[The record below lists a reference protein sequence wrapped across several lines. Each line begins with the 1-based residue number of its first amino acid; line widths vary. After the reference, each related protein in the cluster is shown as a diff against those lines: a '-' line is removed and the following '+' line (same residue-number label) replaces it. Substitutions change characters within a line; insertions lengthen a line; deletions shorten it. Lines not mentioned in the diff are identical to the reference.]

1 MLIADE
7 GEKDLFFDSAEYL
20 SSEESVVAKENL
32 ECSKLEYEIWVN
44 EPPSVKERRESFLRQ
59 MGLAES
65 GSTKFGSVEMERDVG
80 TSSEMMGLERLSEC
94 NGAASSSCSSSSS
107 QIEEYLGFHSRE
119 GNNQANFMCDEFDR
133 GLQDKSNLVSILE
146 SVQVSTSGSDCSQR
160 ETCSERETSHREI
173 EATEEECE
181 SSKEGHK
188 KKRSWW
194 KQFIN
199 KSKRRVGKVVSE
211 VSKLDTEVSKQN
223 KMMVKQNSKRYM
235 EFAALCTGQ
244 EIQAH
249 NGFIWTMKFSPDGQY
264 LATGGEDGVVRIWRV
279 TADASCNYLM
289 AQGNL
294 DSKLKKIK
302 SGCRV
307 IFPDNSFRIEE
318 SPLQEFLG
326 HTSDVL
332 DLAWSNSNCLISSSM
347 DKTVRLWEVGCSRCL
362 NVFHHNDYVTCIQF
376 NPLDDS
382 YFISGSIDGKVRV
395 WGLSEK
401 RVVDWA
407 DMRDVITAICYQP
420 DGKGFAVGS
429 LAGTCRFYEESEKEA
444 LQLVAQIHIRS
455 RRKTSG
461 NKITGIQ
468 FSQENTGRV
477 MITSE
482 DSKVRVFDGVDV
494 IKKYRGLPKSGSQ
507 MSASFTSSGKR
518 IISVGEDSRVYLWDY
533 DSSCL
538 PSSKQTKSVRSCEH
552 FYCEGVSVA
561 IPWSGMGTEKMN
573 FKVASPQY
581 CSQTQG
587 RIEATPSSRDS
598 ERFLLGNWFFLD
610 GPCRGSATWP
620 EENLPQWDSL
630 VAGDEDDHQQHEE
643 HQHRHNHSKAHNH
656 LTKSET
662 WGLVIVTAGWDG
674 KIRTF
679 HNYGL
684 PVSL

>member
-1 MLIADE
+1 MLSSDG

-20 SSEESVVAKENL
+20 SSEESVVVKE
-32 ECSKLEYEIWVN
+32 ELEYEIWLN

-80 TSSEMMGLERLSEC
+80 TSSEMMGLERLLEWS
-94 NGAASSSCSSSSS
+94 GAASSSCSSSSS
-107 QIEEYLGFHSRE
+107 HIEEYSGFHSRE
-119 GNNQANFMCDEFDR
+119 GDNLANFMYDELDR
-133 GLQDKSNLVSILE
+133 DLQDKSNLVSILQ
-146 SVQVSTSGSDCSQR
+146 SVQVSTSGSDCSQGG
-160 ETCSERETSHREI
+160 TCSERET

-181 SSKEGHK
+181 SSKEGRK

-199 KSKRRVGKVVSE
+199 KSKRRGGKVVSE
-211 VSKLDTEVSKQN
+211 VSKPDTEVSKEN
-223 KMMVKQNSKRYM
+223 RMKIKQNSKRYM

-264 LATGGEDGVVRIWRV
+264 IATGGEDGVVRIWCV

-326 HTSDVL
+326 HSSDVL
-332 DLAWSNSNCLISSSM
+332 DLAWSNSNRLISSSM
-347 DKTVRLWEVGCSRCL
+347 DKTVRLWEVGCSQCL
-362 NVFHHNDYVTCIQF
+362 HVFHHNDYVTCIQF
-376 NPLDDS
+376 NPLDDN

-407 DMRDVITAICYQP
+407 DVRDVITAICYQP

-429 LAGTCRFYEESEKEA
+429 LAGTCRFYEESGKEA

-455 RRKTSG
+455 RRKISG

-468 FSQENTGRV
+468 FSEENAQRV

-482 DSKVRVFDGVDV
+482 DSKVRVFDGVDL

-533 DSSCL
+533 DSCCV
-538 PSSKQTKSVRSCEH
+538 PSSKHTKSVRSCEH

-561 IPWSGMGTEKMN
+561 IPWSGMGTEDRN
-573 FKVASPQY
+573 LETASPRY
-581 CSQTQG
+581 CSQTQD
-587 RIEATPSSRDS
+587 RIDATPGSRDS
-598 ERFLLGNWFFLD
+598 ERFLLGNWFFLE
-610 GPCRGSATWP
+610 GSCRGSATWP
-620 EENLPQWDSL
+620 EENLPQWDSP
-630 VAGDEDDHQQHEE
+630 VAGEEDDHWQYKD
-643 HQHRHNHSKAHNH
+643 HQHHHHHNKAHNH

>member
-1 MLIADE
+1 MLSADE

-20 SSEESVVAKENL
+20 SSEESVVVEEEL
-32 ECSKLEYEIWVN
+32 ELELEYEIWVN
-44 EPPSVKERRESFLRQ
+44 EPPSVKERRDSFLRQ

-65 GSTKFGSVEMERDVG
+65 GSAMFGSVEVEREVA
-80 TSSEMMGLERLSEC
+80 TSLEMMGLERFSERS
-94 NGAASSSCSSSSS
+94 GDASSSCSSSSTH
-107 QIEEYLGFHSRE
+107 IEEYSGFESRGGE
-119 GNNQANFMCDEFDR
+119 NQANFMYEEFDR

-160 ETCSERETSHREI
+160 ETCFKRDT

-181 SSKEGHK
+181 SAKQSRK

-199 KSKRRVGKVVSE
+199 KGKRRRDKVFSE
-211 VSKLDTEVSKQN
+211 VSKPDTEVSKEN
-223 KMMVKQNSKRYM
+223 KMMVKHNSKRYM

-249 NGFIWTMKFSPDGQY
+249 NGYIWTMKFSPDGQY

-279 TADASCNYLM
+279 TSDASNYLM

-294 DSKLKKIK
+294 DRKLKKIK

-318 SPLQEFLG
+318 SPLQEFFG
-326 HTSDVL
+326 HTCDVL
-332 DLAWSNSNCLISSSM
+332 DLAWSNSNHLISSSM
-347 DKTVRLWEVGCSRCL
+347 DKTVRLWEVGCSQCL
-362 NVFHHNDYVTCIQF
+362 NVFHHKDYVTCVQF
-376 NPLDDS
+376 NPLDDN

-395 WGLSEK
+395 WGLSEM

-407 DMRDVITAICYQP
+407 DVRDVITAICYQP

-429 LAGTCRFYEESEKEA
+429 LAGTCRFYEESAKEA

-455 RRKTSG
+455 RRKTSS

-468 FSQENTGRV
+468 FSQENPRRV

-482 DSKVRVFDGVDV
+482 DSKVRVFDGVDLV
-494 IKKYRGLPKSGSQ
+494 KKYRGLQKSGSQ

-518 IISVGEDSRVYLWDY
+518 IISVGEDSHIYLWDY

-561 IPWSGMGTEKMN
+561 IPWSGMGTEQK
-573 FKVASPQY
+573 KLEDASPRY

-587 RIEATPSSRDS
+587 RLEATPSSRDS

-620 EENLPQWDSL
+620 EENLPHWDL
-630 VAGDEDDHQQHEE
+630 PVEGDKDNHWQHEDHQ
-643 HQHRHNHSKAHNH
+643 RHSHDNKAHNH
-656 LTKSET
+656 LTKSDT